1 MQQMHYRLIIEKE
14 LAAGKKKRVAYN
26 AYCPALGLA
35 DWGETIDKAILNIT
49 KLISFHIESLVE
61 LGHRVPSDYDATT
74 VVTSVAVPVS
84 LSKKLAHA

>member
-1 MQQMHYRLIIEKE
+1 MHYRLIIEKE
-14 LAAGKKKRVAYN
+14 PIVGKKKRVTYN

-35 DWGETIDKAILNIT
+35 DWGETIDKAISNIT

-61 LGHRVPSDYDATT
+61 LGHHVPSEYDATT
-74 VVTSVAVPVS
+74 VITSIAVPVS